1 MSISRLAGV
10 LLAFA
15 VLFLPARADEAA
27 DRLAAAREAIEASG
41 AVATMTAVLP
51 AIVQQVGDLIVH
63 QGDQRRDDDGSALQH
78 DSGQLIAQRFAAT
91 GGHDD
96 KGVTS
101 IQHTLD
107 DGLLI
112 SLKCVKAEVL
122 LQGFFQ

>member
-1 MSISRLAGV
+1 MGNVVIT
-10 LLAFA
+10 
-15 VLFLPARADEAA
+15 
-27 DRLAAAREAIEASG
+27 
-41 AVATMTAVLP
+41 AVAAHQVHLVL
-51 AIVQQVGDLIVH
+51 H

-112 SLKCVKAEVL
+112 SLKCLKPKY